1 MGEARPELLHLAGVD
16 AVSDRA
22 VIVEALSKVKAQA
35 LKLAGQ

>member
-1 MGEARPELLHLAGVD
+1 MGEARSELLNLAGVD

-22 VIVEALSKVKAQA
+22 VIDAALSRVKAQA